1 MFLKNTKICLIMF
14 IALSFILIT
23 KNMYASDCGDNQ
35 PCSGPWV
42 SLGINKYEVAPG
54 CWVSVDLEV
63 RNCGGQGEYR
73 YEIILPFEP
82 NPNNCG
88 YLNFNTAELKR
99 IVDIHAINNA
109 GITVNSC
116 GEGLTKI
123 VKYEEVSCTFEKIC
137 TAQATLT
144 TNLNCND
151 GTQAGA
157 PGTPVTY
164 TTRTHLPCGVQC
176 CKIEYDVC
184 SKSYTIGGVANNDII
199 ITNFSKTAI
208 TECTTP
214 PAGTTASQCKGC
226 N

>member
-1 MFLKNTKICLIMF
+1 MFFKNIKICLIMF
-14 IALSFILIT
+14 FALSFIVISN
-23 KNMYASDCGDNQ
+23 NMYASDCGDNQ
-35 PCSGPWV
+35 PCSGSWFP
-42 SLGINKYEVAPG
+42 LGIVKYEVAPG

-63 RNCGGQGEYR
+63 RDCGGQQEFR

-82 NPNNCG
+82 TPNNCG
-88 YLNFNTAELKR
+88 YLNYSTSDLKKLIDLSATQNIGSSINPCTEGPTR
-99 IVDIHAINNA
+99 II
-109 GITVNSC
+109 
-116 GEGLTKI
+116 
-123 VKYEEVSCTFEKIC
+123 KYEEVSCTFEKIC

-144 TNLNCND
+144 TSLNCND

-184 SKSYTIGGVANNDII
+184 SKSYTIGGVAQIDRI

-208 TECTTP
+208 TECTSP